1 MISRTG
7 ACVKIIG
14 LTESMRY
21 LNISLFQGSLTEDKR
36 QASLTLEMKGAS
48 NPALEHHHLGRTQNK
63 NIFTNFLLP
72 DPTIFATAYKKSR
85 FYCFSSREVDT
96 EVMDRD
102 VFNEKPTKEET
113 MAAEQ
118 VYTSHFV
125 YLIITISRLLKP
137 VDWLLKFVFVHLKA
151 MSISSFSKI
160 KCRKLSRTLLFTLEM
175 DITMVI
181 SSIESSKVSW
191 YRPDVHME
199 QELAESQFGEENS
212 KMKLYP
218 I

>member
-1 MISRTG
+1 M
-7 ACVKIIG
+7 
-14 LTESMRY
+14 
-21 LNISLFQGSLTEDKR
+21 F
-36 QASLTLEMKGAS
+36 
-48 NPALEHHHLGRTQNK
+48 HL
-63 NIFTNFLLP
+63 

-118 VYTSHFV
+118 VYTGHFFC
-125 YLIITISRLLKP
+125 LLKIFSRLHKP
-137 VDWLLKFVFVHLKA
+137 DGWLPKFVFVHLKA
-151 MSISSFSKI
+151 MCILSFSKI
-160 KCRKLSRTLLFTLEM
+160 KYLKLSKTLLCTLEM

-181 SSIESSKVSW
+181 FSIESSRVSW
-191 YRPDVHME
+191 FKQDVHLVR
-199 QELAESQFGEENS
+199 ELVVNQSGVENL
-212 KMKLYP
+212 KMKLFL

>member
-1 MISRTG
+1 M
-7 ACVKIIG
+7 
-14 LTESMRY
+14 
-21 LNISLFQGSLTEDKR
+21 
-36 QASLTLEMKGAS
+36 TLV
-48 NPALEHHHLGRTQNK
+48 
-63 NIFTNFLLP
+63 

-125 YLIITISRLLKP
+125 HLIISISRLLKP

-160 KCRKLSRTLLFTLEM
+160 KCRKPSRTLLCTLEM

-181 SSIESSKVSW
+181 SSTESSKTLC
-191 YRPDVHME
+191 YKE
-199 QELAESQFGEENS
+199 ETSQREMALEEGRVDFF
-212 KMKLYP
+212 Y

>member
-1 MISRTG
+1 
-7 ACVKIIG
+7 
-14 LTESMRY
+14 
-21 LNISLFQGSLTEDKR
+21 
-36 QASLTLEMKGAS
+36 
-48 NPALEHHHLGRTQNK
+48 
-63 NIFTNFLLP
+63 LLV

-118 VYTSHFV
+118 VYTSDFV
-125 YLIITISRLLKP
+125 YFLINISRLLKR

-160 KCRKLSRTLLFTLEM
+160 KCQKLWKTLLYTPEM

-191 YRPDVHME
+191 YRLDVHLE
-199 QELAESQFGEENS
+199 QELAENQFGEENL
-212 KMKLYP
+212 KMKLYL

>member
-1 MISRTG
+1 MGVFRTG

-36 QASLTLEMKGAS
+36 QAALTLEMKGAN
-48 NPALEHHHLGRTQNK
+48 NPALEHHHIGIVGYIYEFH
-63 NIFTNFLLP
+63 IFKFHL

-118 VYTSHFV
+118 VYTGHLFCL
-125 YLIITISRLLKP
+125 LI
-137 VDWLLKFVFVHLKA
+137 FF
-151 MSISSFSKI
+151 
-160 KCRKLSRTLLFTLEM
+160 
-175 DITMVI
+175 
-181 SSIESSKVSW
+181 
-191 YRPDVHME
+191 
-199 QELAESQFGEENS
+199 
-212 KMKLYP
+212 
-218 I
+218 

>member
-1 MISRTG
+1 ML
-7 ACVKIIG
+7 V
-14 LTESMRY
+14 
-21 LNISLFQGSLTEDKR
+21 
-36 QASLTLEMKGAS
+36 
-48 NPALEHHHLGRTQNK
+48 
-63 NIFTNFLLP
+63 

-118 VYTSHFV
+118 VCTSHFI
-125 YLIITISRLLKP
+125 YFLINISRLLKR

-160 KCRKLSRTLLFTLEM
+160 KCRKPSRTLLCTLEM

-181 SSIESSKVSW
+181 SSIESSKASW
-191 YRPDVHME
+191 YRPDVHLE
-199 QELAESQFGEENS
+199 QELVENQFGVENL